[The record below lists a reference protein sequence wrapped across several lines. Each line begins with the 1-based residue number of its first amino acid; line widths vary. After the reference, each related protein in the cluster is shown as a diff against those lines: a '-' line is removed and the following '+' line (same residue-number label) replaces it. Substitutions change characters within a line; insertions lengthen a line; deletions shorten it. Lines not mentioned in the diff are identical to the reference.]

1 MDYAIYIAGI
11 GIFAPALLMLY
22 YTLRKYTYPA
32 VEDPF
37 FKDSTLFTLFA
48 VGLIEGFF
56 ISAFYVK
63 LDFSNMLIGIAFALI
78 QVLLIL
84 VVLNLKRFHRKSDT
98 VFYGFSLGTGQ
109 GVGMAFGMAVTLM
122 SVFDEVWDVD
132 IYSAVVIVVFVAQE
146 LLLMSSVG
154 ATVGEGVARLRI
166 GEFALQGAMVCVLT
180 MIFWTF
186 AIMGTESWLW
196 IPMCFLSLAVSA
208 YYFYKKIH
216 LGLSSLVS
224 EVLRIE
230 GKNRKDVPR

>member
-11 GIFAPALLMLY
+11 GVFAPALLMLY
-22 YTLRKYTYPA
+22 YTLKKYTYPA

-48 VGLIEGFF
+48 VGLIEGFV
-56 ISAFYVK
+56 ISAFYTK
-63 LDFSNMLIGIAFALI
+63 LDFSNMLIGIAFAII

-109 GVGMAFGMAVTLM
+109 GVGMAFGMTSTLL
-122 SVFDEVWDVD
+122 SVYEGIADVD
-132 IYSAVVIVVFVAQE
+132 VYTVAIIIVFVAQE

-166 GEFALQGAMVCVLT
+166 GEFALQGAMVCVLA

-186 AIMGTESWLW
+186 AVMGTDSWYW
-196 IPMCFLSLAVSA
+196 IPMSILSFAVSA

-230 GKNRKDVPR
+230 GKNRRDVPR